1 MSAID
6 NLLTNWMNISHPTL
20 QESKTRCIERGWLE
34 IKRGGRQGS
43 RYYQCIP
50 IIYTPEQ
57 LVEEFNLG
65 ISPAIRPRLQ
75 DLLIDLNKK
84 DRKKGLKCKLSHE
97 AQDDFKLFFRKY
109 EYLVQKY
116 YKKKYK
122 HSFDAIPGEAL
133 KNYHR
138 EKELRKKRGY

>member
-1 MSAID
+1 MGI
-6 NLLTNWMNISHPTL
+6 THPTL
-20 QESKTRCIERGWLE
+20 QESKKRCVRRGWLE
-34 IKRGGRQGS
+34 IRPGGKKGS
-43 RYYQCIP
+43 RYLQSIP
-50 IIYTPEQ
+50 IINTPEQ
-57 LVEEFNLG
+57 LVAEFNLG
-65 ISPAIRPRLQ
+65 VSPAIRPRLQ
-75 DLLIDLNKK
+75 DLLIDLNKN

-122 HSFDAIPGEAL
+122 HSFDDIPGEAL
-133 KNYHR
+133 KNYHN